1 MSIVSHGIAS
11 SAIETHSL
19 AAAGTKALEAYI
31 AAGDIGRLDPGQRI
45 ALYKAV
51 CDSLGLNPLTQPF
64 EYLTLNGKVQLY
76 AKKSATEQ
84 LRQIHGVSVLSLEQE
99 MRGDILCMTA
109 RVRDRS
115 GREDIATGAVNLK
128 GLAGEA
134 LANAYMKCETKS
146 KRRATLS
153 ICGLAML
160 DETEIDSIQGAKPV
174 AVEEF
179 HAPAAKPEPKPTKA
193 MTREER
199 RKDTEELLSPVSVS
213 SPIGNGSETDRKSVR
228 NEAQSVPVETTAV
241 PVSPDDERVILARS
255 PISVVEGKAGRRVWR
270 IDQEDESRP
279 FAVLDE
285 RVASILEAQQ
295 AFSCNSLV
303 RVRQRSNGTLEILEV
318 IGDAK

>member
-11 SAIETHSL
+11 SAIDTHSL
-19 AAAGTKALEAYI
+19 AVAGTKALEAYI
-31 AAGDIGRLDPGQRI
+31 AAGDIGRLDPGHRI

-134 LANAYMKCETKS
+134 LANGYMKCETKA

-160 DETEIDSIQGAKPV
+160 DETEIDSIQGAKSVP
-174 AVEEF
+174 VEEF
-179 HAPAAKPEPKPTKA
+179 HAPAAKPEPKPMKS

-199 RKDTEELLSPVSVS
+199 RKDIEDLTSPVPVAA
-213 SPIGNGSETDRKSVR
+213 PVV
-228 NEAQSVPVETTAV
+228 EATAV
-241 PVSPDDERVILARS
+241 PVTTDDERVILARS
-255 PISVVEGKAGRRVWR
+255 PISVVEGKGGRRVWR
-270 IDQEDESRP
+270 IDQEDEARP

-295 AFSCNSLV
+295 AFACNTVV
-303 RVRQRSNGTLEILEV
+303 RVRQRSNGTLEVIEV

>member
-19 AAAGTKALEAYI
+19 AQAGTKALEAYI
-31 AAGDIGRLDPGQRI
+31 AAGDIGKLDAGQRI

-64 EYLTLNGKVQLY
+64 EYLRLSGGVQLY

-84 LRQIHGVSVLSLEQE
+84 LRQIHGVSVLALEQE

-128 GLAGEA
+128 GLAGEN
-134 LANAYMKCETKS
+134 LANAYMKCETKA

-160 DETEIDSIQGAKPV
+160 DETEIDSIAGANPIT
-174 AVEEF
+174 VEEF
-179 HAPAAKPEPKPTKA
+179 HAPAKVIPSKA
-193 MTREER
+193 LAPSREER
-199 RKDTEELLSPVSVS
+199 RRDLEELT
-213 SPIGNGSETDRKSVR
+213 SPIPQAERKAEPIIVG
-228 NEAQSVPVETTAV
+228 
-241 PVSPDDERVILARS
+241 DDEITILARS
-255 PISVVEGKAGRRVWR
+255 VIGVVEGKGGRRVWR
-270 IDQEDESRP
+270 IDQEDQP
-279 FAVLDE
+279 MPIAVLDPE
-285 RVASILEAQQ
+285 IASGLEANQ
-295 AFSCNSLV
+295 AFSVNTRC
-303 RVRQRSNGTLEILEV
+303 RVKTRANGGLEVVEIL
-318 IGDAK
+318 GDAQ

>member
-1 MSIVSHGIAS
+1 MTQNIVLAS
-11 SAIETHSL
+11 SASESSAISL
-19 AAAGTKALEAYI
+19 AQAGTKALEAYI
-31 AAGDIGRLDPGQRI
+31 AAGDIGKLDAGQRI

-64 EYLTLNGKVQLY
+64 EYLRLSGGVQLY

-84 LRQIHGVSVLSLEQE
+84 LRQIHGVSVLALEQE

-160 DETEIDSIQGAKPV
+160 DETEIDSIAGAKPIT
-174 AVEEF
+174 VEEF
-179 HAPAAKPEPKPTKA
+179 HRAEQPNTSKS
-193 MTREER
+193 RQDR
-199 RKDTEELLSPVSVS
+199 RRDTEELLSPV
-213 SPIGNGSETDRKSVR
+213 PQSERSKAV
-228 NEAQSVPVETTAV
+228 EAIPAASDIVTIDADASIATMENKK
-241 PVSPDDERVILARS
+241 
-255 PISVVEGKAGRRVWR
+255 GRVWR
-270 IDQEDESRP
+270 VDQKGCDKP
-279 FAVLDE
+279 FAILDE
-285 RVASILEAQQ
+285 RVASGLEANQ
-295 AFSCNSLV
+295 AFGLAS
-303 RVRQRSNGTLEILEV
+303 RVRIETVGSKSIIVEILE
-318 IGDAK
+318 DQ